1 MARTIQPKNP
11 VGQGLWHDRPPHQN
25 SRRSLRRRFAMPSR
39 NTRRLGADHLT
50 PSRMTEEAIEPITA
64 ISPSTIAN
72 PSPPPD
78 DAATGMAVAET
89 AFAGAAVAGLTDV
102 APTAGR
108 AAGTPDPAGF
118 GATELEAGTRDVS
131 FFGGP
136 EGIAGRGPAALAATG
151 APPGPGRGG
160 RLMRTVSFLGA
171 LAGAAIGLMAPG
183 GGATGAGPGS
193 FGPAGGL
200 TTAPG
205 CGTELGG
212 TEEPLAEI
220 GWVGGKLD
228 ISAMRETLNPSPSLS
243 TPEIGRAR
251 PVTKIHL
258 LIRWRFDA
266 R

>member
-1 MARTIQPKNP
+1 
-11 VGQGLWHDRPPHQN
+11 
-25 SRRSLRRRFAMPSR
+25 MPSR
-39 NTRRLGADHLT
+39 NTRRQGTDHLT
-50 PSRMTEEAIEPITA
+50 PSRRTTEATEPIVA
-64 ISPSTIAN
+64 IRPSAIAR

-78 DAATGMAVAET
+78 DAATGMAVAEP
-89 AFAGAAVAGLTDV
+89 ARAGTPAAGLTDV

-108 AAGTPDPAGF
+108 AAGTPDTPGLA
-118 GATELEAGTRDVS
+118 AMELDAGTREVS

-171 LAGAAIGLMAPG
+171 LAGAATGLMAPG

-193 FGPAGGL
+193 FGPEGGL

-212 TEEPLAEI
+212 TDEPLGEI
-220 GWVGGKLD
+220 GCVGGKLD
-228 ISAMRETLNPSPSLS
+228 ISAMRGSVSPSPSLS
-243 TPEIGRAR
+243 TP
-251 PVTKIHL
+251 
-258 LIRWRFDA
+258 
-266 R
+266 